1 MFSWQECSKKKAQY
15 STILLY
21 DTLLNNTEERCLI
34 FLLSLNFSLV
44 LAGGWWCLKTTW
56 QYFKYCD
63 TGSLTHCRLCQ
74 CVSLHVREIYGFKSF
89 QIDSW
94 PKTKINKT
102 TTNDDDPSSSPN
114 HPGTFESETKHGDS
128 FHYAIWF
135 VVSKMRISKNKNVEN
150 IKMKQETHVY
160 EWIAG
165 AHFEGTHK
173 NKSSRCPD
181 SQLYWAALSLHSREA
196 VGVRFEAVGLGVVER
211 LHLLFG
217 CPFVA
222 GLLFPQ
228 QMSAVV
234 EQVGG
239 QQEARQWED
248 EQA

>member
-1 MFSWQECSKKKAQY
+1 
-15 STILLY
+15 
-21 DTLLNNTEERCLI
+21 
-34 FLLSLNFSLV
+34 
-44 LAGGWWCLKTTW
+44 
-56 QYFKYCD
+56 
-63 TGSLTHCRLCQ
+63 
-74 CVSLHVREIYGFKSF
+74 
-89 QIDSW
+89 
-94 PKTKINKT
+94 
-102 TTNDDDPSSSPN
+102 
-114 HPGTFESETKHGDS
+114 
-128 FHYAIWF
+128 
-135 VVSKMRISKNKNVEN
+135 MRISKNKNVEN

-173 NKSSRCPD
+173 NKSSWCPD
-181 SQLYWAALSLHSREA
+181 PQPYWAALSLHSSEA
-196 VGVRFEAVGLGVVER
+196 VGVRFEAVGLCVVER

-217 CPFVA
+217 CPFVT